1 MTPATSSSSRRTA
14 TGSRLFGKEHRTPAT
29 FYATPELSQ
38 RLKLIHH
45 LIQHSEQLLLILAD
59 LDHGKTCLLQQVAEQ
74 AEEHWKI
81 LRVQGAPSQRA
92 DKLLAH
98 LLTDFNVRSDG
109 KTLDTL
115 RETLRSHIAA
125 TRYNGQLPVL
135 LVDDAHML
143 PLDTLKQL
151 IELAMSGETQTRLR
165 VLLFCEPQITS
176 LFAAPEFAIMR
187 NTLIHTLDI
196 PRFNEKQVREY
207 LQYLVAQH
215 RASNAQMSADNPFSG
230 MTVKRFYEESAGV
243 PGRVKRLAETV
254 LGDLP
259 GNPPPSTPASAP
271 TVPRA
276 NALKPRPLLRGL
288 GLLLLFLALVI
299 GAASLK
305 RWLYQEPT
313 PDTASAPLPEARPLL
328 LPPPS
333 PLSDPPLPQGLSAD
347 EMTVEPPAPVA
358 PVAIVPV
365 PTAPAA
371 VNPPVP
377 PLSPPP
383 ATPPALPPEALEASA
398 IAGVKSE
405 VWLRRQAPEA
415 YTIQLLGSHTVAGV
429 QQFILQHQLQGPLAM
444 FLTRY
449 RERDWYVLTYG
460 VYTSNDEARTA
471 LDTLPLSLRNSTSK
485 PWLRSLRSVH
495 SSLAGVTPP

>member
-14 TGSRLFGKEHRTPAT
+14 TGSRLFGKENRTPAT

-81 LRVQGAPSQRA
+81 LRVHGEPSQRA
-92 DKLLAH
+92 DKLLAS

-143 PLDTLKQL
+143 PLDALKQL

-207 LQYLVAQH
+207 LQFLVAQH
-215 RASNAQMSADNPFSG
+215 RASNAQIGVDNPFSG
-230 MTVKRFYEESAGV
+230 MTVQRFYGESAGV
-243 PGRVKRLAETV
+243 PGRVKQLAETV

-259 GNPPPSTPASAP
+259 NNPPLPSSTAAP
-271 TVPRA
+271 HTPRA
-276 NALKPRPLLRGL
+276 DTAVKPRPLLRGL
-288 GLLLLFLALVI
+288 GLLLLFLALVV

-313 PDTASAPLPEARPLL
+313 PDVPPAPLPEARPLPL
-328 LPPPS
+328 PPS
-333 PLSDPPLPQGLSAD
+333 PLSDLPLPQGLSDD
-347 EMTVEPPAPVA
+347 EMRVEPPVPVA
-358 PVAIVPV
+358 PLAIVPV

-371 VNPPVP
+371 VNPTVP
-377 PLSPPP
+377 PVAPP
-383 ATPPALPPEALEASA
+383 APPEALDASA

-405 VWLRRQAPEA
+405 AWLRRQAPEA

-471 LDTLPLSLRNSTSK
+471 LDALPLSLRNSTSK